1 MKSKYQSGRSV
12 FAMIVVCL
20 VIFSF
25 ALNLFNIQVKDNA
38 YYAAQNNTEDKYV
51 VELEAARGEIVDR
64 NGNSLVTNRQGN
76 SIILNAVFFPSQ
88 KDNKKRNAI
97 IYNLIKLFEKN
108 NEEYVQNLPLKITKN
123 GTIKFDGKKE
133 DIATMKSADM
143 LNLQPYATPQNCFD
157 AMLEKYE
164 IEGYDNITALKI
176 GNIRYEL
183 TRLLFSYENPVTIAD
198 DVSDETVAMIKEDND
213 TYLGADVRIVAYREY
228 VDSTIAPHI
237 LGTVRKIN
245 AEEYKERKDDGYK
258 ITDQIGESG
267 IEQACESELRGTPGE
282 LTITITKDGEIK
294 QEVTKKPIQGNTI
307 VLSIDRD
314 LQVLAQNQLKTV
326 CDKVDAAS
334 SAVAVVVE
342 DVNNGDLLAAASYPT
357 YDLNDYYDK
366 YDELI
371 SNPRNPLWSR
381 FAMGT
386 YAPGSTFKPV
396 VASASLEE
404 GTITPSTV
412 FNCGGIMEY
421 RGQPFKCLKKIAHGG
436 ETVKTALRD
445 SCNIFF
451 YNCAMRLGISKI
463 DEYAS
468 AFGLGEKTGVEIA
481 ESAGILASPENRENN
496 GGIWN
501 AGDTLQTAIGQSDN
515 LFTPLQLV
523 NYCSTIANGGTRY
536 ELHFVKSIISSATGS
551 VTDNSKN
558 VAETVGLSKTT
569 LNTVHQGMR
578 PLSRTRSQSHRLLGN
593 MKTKVACK
601 TGTSEV
607 TVNGVIKRNNGFL
620 ITYRIPAD
628 PEIAE
633 SSVAELAGSG
643 SETAEMTADIINY
656 WYQNNTDAKT
666 NQKVGTL
673 LPSNRIKSAYFCNIF
688 IEYN

>member
-143 LNLQPYATPQNCFD
+143 LNLQPYATAQNCFD

-213 TYLGADVRIVAYREY
+213 TYLGADVRVVAYREY

-282 LTITITKDGEIK
+282 LTITITKDGEIN

-326 CDKVDAAS
+326 CDKVNAAS
-334 SAVAVVVE
+334 SAGAVVVE
-342 DVNNGDLLAAASYPT
+342 DVNNGDILAAASYPT

-412 FNCGGIMEY
+412 FNCGGIMQY

-578 PLSRTRSQSHRLLGN
+578 LVATSGGPYLIFGN

-607 TVNGVIKRNNGFL
+607 TVNGVKRNNGFL
-620 ITYRIPAD
+620 ITYAPYEH
-628 PEIAE
+628 PEIAV
-633 SSVAELAGSG
+633 SSVVELAGSG

-673 LPSNRIKSAYFCNIF
+673 LP
-688 IEYN
+688 

>member
-267 IEQACESELRGTPGE
+267 IEQA
-282 LTITITKDGEIK
+282 
-294 QEVTKKPIQGNTI
+294 
-307 VLSIDRD
+307 
-314 LQVLAQNQLKTV
+314 
-326 CDKVDAAS
+326 
-334 SAVAVVVE
+334 
-342 DVNNGDLLAAASYPT
+342 
-357 YDLNDYYDK
+357 
-366 YDELI
+366 
-371 SNPRNPLWSR
+371 
-381 FAMGT
+381 
-386 YAPGSTFKPV
+386 
-396 VASASLEE
+396 
-404 GTITPSTV
+404 
-412 FNCGGIMEY
+412 
-421 RGQPFKCLKKIAHGG
+421 
-436 ETVKTALRD
+436 
-445 SCNIFF
+445 
-451 YNCAMRLGISKI
+451 
-463 DEYAS
+463 
-468 AFGLGEKTGVEIA
+468 
-481 ESAGILASPENRENN
+481 
-496 GGIWN
+496 
-501 AGDTLQTAIGQSDN
+501 
-515 LFTPLQLV
+515 
-523 NYCSTIANGGTRY
+523 
-536 ELHFVKSIISSATGS
+536 
-551 VTDNSKN
+551 
-558 VAETVGLSKTT
+558 
-569 LNTVHQGMR
+569 
-578 PLSRTRSQSHRLLGN
+578 
-593 MKTKVACK
+593 
-601 TGTSEV
+601 
-607 TVNGVIKRNNGFL
+607 
-620 ITYRIPAD
+620 
-628 PEIAE
+628 
-633 SSVAELAGSG
+633 
-643 SETAEMTADIINY
+643 
-656 WYQNNTDAKT
+656 
-666 NQKVGTL
+666 
-673 LPSNRIKSAYFCNIF
+673 
-688 IEYN
+688 

>member
-25 ALNLFNIQVKDNA
+25 AINLFNIQVKDNA

-108 NEEYVQNLPLKITKN
+108 DEEYVQNLPLKITKN

-143 LNLQPYATPQNCFD
+143 LNLQPYATAQNCFD

-164 IEGYDNITALKI
+164 IEGYDDATALKI

-213 TYLGADVRIVAYREY
+213 TYLGADVRVVAYREY
-228 VDSTIAPHI
+228 VDSTVAPHI

-314 LQVLAQNQLKTV
+314 LQVLAQNQLRTV
-326 CDKVDAAS
+326 CNKVNAAS
-334 SAVAVVVE
+334 SAGAVVVE
-342 DVNNGDLLAAASYPT
+342 DVNNGDILAAASYPT

-412 FNCGGIMEY
+412 FSCGGTMMY
-421 RGQPFKCLKKIAHGG
+421 RGQKFKCLKSIAHGG
-436 ETVKTALRD
+436 ENVKTALRD

-569 LNTVHQGMR
+569 LDTVHQGMR
-578 PLSRTRSQSHRLLGN
+578 LVATNGGPYLIFGN

-607 TVNGVIKRNNGFL
+607 KVNGVKRNNGFL
-620 ITYRIPAD
+620 ITYAPYEH
-628 PEIAE
+628 PEIAV
-633 SSVAELAGSG
+633 SSVVELAGSG

-673 LPSNRIKSAYFCNIF
+673 LP
-688 IEYN
+688 

>member
-1 MKSKYQSGRSV
+1 MKSKYKSGRSV

-25 ALNLFNIQVKDNA
+25 AINLFNIQVKDNA

-108 NEEYVQNLPLKITKN
+108 DEEYVQNLPLKITKN

-143 LNLQPYATPQNCFD
+143 LNLQPYATAQNCFD

-164 IEGYDNITALKI
+164 IEGYDDATALKI

-213 TYLGADVRIVAYREY
+213 TYLGADVRVVAYREY

-245 AEEYKERKDDGYK
+245 AEEYKEKKDDGYK

-326 CDKVDAAS
+326 CDKVNAS
-334 SAVAVVVE
+334 SSAGAVVVE
-342 DVNNGDLLAAASYPT
+342 DVNNGDILAAASYPT

-412 FNCGGIMEY
+412 FSCGGTMMY
-421 RGQPFKCLKKIAHGG
+421 RGQKFKCLKSIAHGG
-436 ETVKTALRD
+436 ENVKTALRD

-569 LNTVHQGMR
+569 LDTVHQGMR
-578 PLSRTRSQSHRLLGN
+578 LVATNGGPYLIFGN

-607 TVNGVIKRNNGFL
+607 KVNGVKRNNGFL
-620 ITYRIPAD
+620 ITYAPYEH
-628 PEIAE
+628 PEIAV
-633 SSVAELAGSG
+633 SSVVELAGSG

-673 LPSNRIKSAYFCNIF
+673 LP
-688 IEYN
+688 